1 MIDFFND
8 FEKVNEKE
16 NPKPEPEKQDA
27 GGQAEEKEENT
38 DFSKTLESLRNEIT
52 ALKELLKNSSM
63 GNSAGDAENENKT
76 ESEEKEEWQLVRFTA
91 L

>member
-16 NPKPEPEKQDA
+16 SPQPEPEKQETSEKQ
-27 GGQAEEKEENT
+27 GEQAEEKEESM

-63 GNSAGDAENENKT
+63 GNSAGEPENKT
-76 ESEEKEEWQLVRFTA
+76 ESEEDKE
-91 L
+91 

>member
-8 FEKVNEKE
+8 FDTVNTKE
-16 NPKPEPEKQDA
+16 IPKPEPEKQDA
-27 GGQAEEKEENT
+27 QDAGEQAEEKEEIT

-63 GNSAGDAENENKT
+63 GNSAGDENKT
-76 ESEEKEEWQLVRFTA
+76 ESEEDKE
-91 L
+91 

>member
-8 FEKVNEKE
+8 FDKVNEKE
-16 NPKPEPEKQDA
+16 APKPEPEKQDTSEKQDA

-76 ESEEKEEWQLVRFTA
+76 ESEEKEE
-91 L
+91 

>member
-76 ESEEKEEWQLVRFTA
+76 ESEEKE
-91 L
+91 

>member
-16 NPKPEPEKQDA
+16 APKPEIEAQDA
-27 GGQAEEKEENT
+27 TENPDAGEQAEGKE

-63 GNSAGDAENENKT
+63 GNSAGDAENENKK
-76 ESEEKEEWQLVRFTA
+76 ESEEGKE
-91 L
+91 

>member
-8 FEKVNEKE
+8 FDKVNEKE
-16 NPKPEPEKQDA
+16 APKPAPEKQDTTEKQ
-27 GGQAEEKEENT
+27 GEQAEGKEENT

-63 GNSAGDAENENKT
+63 GNSADDENKT
-76 ESEEKEEWQLVRFTA
+76 ESEEEKE
-91 L
+91 

>member
-8 FEKVNEKE
+8 FDKVNEKE
-16 NPKPEPEKQDA
+16 PPKPETETQET
-27 GGQAEEKEENT
+27 GEQAEEKEENT

-63 GNSAGDAENENKT
+63 GNSADESENKT
-76 ESEEKEEWQLVRFTA
+76 ESEEKEE
-91 L
+91 

>member
-16 NPKPEPEKQDA
+16 SPKPETETQDA
-27 GGQAEEKEENT
+27 TESPDAGEQAEGKEENT
-38 DFSKTLESLRNEIT
+38 DFSKTLETLRNEIT

-63 GNSAGDAENENKT
+63 GNSAGDAENENKK
-76 ESEEKEEWQLVRFTA
+76 ESEEDKE
-91 L
+91 

>member
-8 FEKVNEKE
+8 FDTVNEKE
-16 NPKPEPEKQDA
+16 NPKSEPEKHDTTESLDA
-27 GGQAEEKEENT
+27 GEHAEGKE

-63 GNSAGDAENENKT
+63 GNSAGESENKT
-76 ESEEKEEWQLVRFTA
+76 ESEENKE
-91 L
+91 

>member
-16 NPKPEPEKQDA
+16 PPKPEPEKQETSEKQ
-27 GGQAEEKEENT
+27 GEQAEGKEESA

-52 ALKELLKNSSM
+52 TLKELLKNSSM
-63 GNSAGDAENENKT
+63 GNSAGDAENENKS
-76 ESEEKEEWQLVRFTA
+76 ESEEDKK
-91 L
+91 

>member
-63 GNSAGDAENENKT
+63 GNSAGDAENKT
-76 ESEEKEEWQLVRFTA
+76 ESEEDKE
-91 L
+91 

>member
-8 FEKVNEKE
+8 FDKVNENE
-16 NPKPEPEKQDA
+16 NPKPEPGKQDA
-27 GGQAEEKEENT
+27 GEQAEEKEENT

-76 ESEEKEEWQLVRFTA
+76 ESEEKEE
-91 L
+91 

>member
-76 ESEEKEEWQLVRFTA
+76 ESEEKEE
-91 L
+91 

>member
-8 FEKVNEKE
+8 LEKVNEKE

-63 GNSAGDAENENKT
+63 GNSAGDAEKENNT
-76 ESEEKEEWQLVRFTA
+76 ESEEKEE
-91 L
+91 